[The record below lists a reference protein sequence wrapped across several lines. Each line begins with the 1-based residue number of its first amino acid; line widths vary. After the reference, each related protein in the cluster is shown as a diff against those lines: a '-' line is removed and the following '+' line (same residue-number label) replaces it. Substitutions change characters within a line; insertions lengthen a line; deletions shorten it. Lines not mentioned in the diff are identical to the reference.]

1 MTLIALAA
9 VVIAGLVVAWAVLRR
24 RLMVVT
30 VVGDSMV
37 PAYRPGDRLL
47 VTRRTVPVA
56 AGDVVVFAFAH
67 GHGAPAMFGGA
78 GAHAGTGWVVKRV
91 AAVPGEPV
99 PDSVLAAVGA
109 RAGQRVPAER
119 LVVLGDGVT
128 SVDSREWG
136 YLPAARLTGRV
147 LRRLG

>member
-1 MTLIALAA
+1 MTLVA
-9 VVIAGLVVAWAVLRR
+9 VVAGLVATALVALRR

-47 VTRRTVPVA
+47 VARGAASVS
-56 AGDVVVFAFAH
+56 AGDVVVFT
-67 GHGAPAMFGGA
+67 GGRR
-78 GAHAGTGWVVKRV
+78 GHAGQVVKRV
-91 AAVPGEPV
+91 AAVPGDLVPV
-99 PDSVLAAVGA
+99 SVLGAVGA
-109 RAGQRVPAER
+109 RTGQVVPPGR

-147 LRRLG
+147 LRKLG